1 VEKMVIRESGQED
14 YSLSLT
20 DLDINEKLDQILANQ
35 EESKELMAE
44 IVEKLLNLDLP
55 GSDYSI
61 RGMD

>member
-1 VEKMVIRESGQED
+1 MEKMVIESGQED
-14 YSLSLT
+14 YTLSLT

>member
-1 VEKMVIRESGQED
+1 VEKMVIESGQED
-14 YSLSLT
+14 YTLSLT

>member
-1 VEKMVIRESGQED
+1 VEKTVIGPGQEN
-14 YSLSLT
+14 YTLSLT

-61 RGMD
+61 RSMD